1 MLTALKDAGI
11 NPTRLRMIYSSQHA
25 EGKLVIIEGGKLGNP
40 ELVVEEPF
48 FIYKTSGGYSEAMQQ
63 IYDTV

>member
-1 MLTALKDAGI
+1 
-11 NPTRLRMIYSSQHA
+11 
-25 EGKLVIIEGGKLGNP
+25 VIIEGGKLGNP

-48 FIYKTSGGYSEAMQQ
+48 FIYKTGGGYSEAMQK